1 MNIRIVINSL
11 ILIFI
16 IHIIILN
23 INYSYDIGN
32 KKNIEGFTDN
42 NNDDSNVSFLMDNNS
57 NNKGDDEFK
66 QKMMKYIQQNYEA
79 PKENKFE
86 SKNLYPVEP
95 SNSFL
100 SDNNVPNF
108 ESNVADTKKF
118 YKINYDNLNE
128 KDLKSTSIDNLKNYE
143 SLKKDNTDK
152 SSTTVISNYDE
163 PCHIKEHGREPIK
176 LPDTWSYKNEL
187 PMNGGTMNGI
197 YGFDSLE
204 SQFALYN
211 PNKLNLQSSDKEK
224 FDNIP
229 HNDLRKPIVYEN

>member
-16 IHIIILN
+16 IHIVILN

-32 KKNIEGFTDN
+32 KKNIERFTDDN
-42 NNDDSNVSFLMDNNS
+42 NIDFLMENNS
-57 NNKGDDEFK
+57 NNNSDDDFK
-66 QKMMKYIQQNYEA
+66 QKMMKYIQQDYEK

-86 SKNLYPVEP
+86 SKNLYPVEA
-95 SNSFL
+95 SNTYL

-118 YKINYDNLNE
+118 YTINYDNLDE
-128 KDLKSTSIDNLKNYE
+128 KNLKSTSINNLKNYE
-143 SLKKDNTDK
+143 NLDK
-152 SSTTVISNYDE
+152 ETLLNNNQSE
-163 PCHIKEHGREPIK
+163 PCHIKEYGRESIK
-176 LPDTWSYKNEL
+176 LPDNWNYKNEL
-187 PMNGGTMNGI
+187 PMNGGNMNGI
-197 YGFDSLE
+197 FGFDSLE
-204 SQFALYN
+204 SQFAIYN

-224 FDNIP
+224 NDNIP

>member
-23 INYSYDIGN
+23 INYSYNIGN
-32 KKNIEGFTDN
+32 KKNIEGFTDT
-42 NNDDSNVSFLMDNNS
+42 NDSTVNFLMDNN
-57 NNKGDDEFK
+57 NDDEFK
-66 QKMMKYIQQNYEA
+66 QKMMKYIQQDYQP
-79 PKENKFE
+79 PKENTFE

-95 SNSFL
+95 SNTYL

-118 YKINYDNLNE
+118 YSINYDNLNE
-128 KDLKSTSIDNLKNYE
+128 KDLKATSIDNLKNYE
-143 SLKKDNTDK
+143 NLKKDDSNK
-152 SSTTVISNYDE
+152 ESLTVVSNYDE
-163 PCHIKEHGREPIK
+163 PCHIKEHGRESIK
-176 LPDTWSYKNEL
+176 LPDTWNYKNEL

-197 YGFDSLE
+197 FGFDSLE

-224 FDNIP
+224 FNNIP
-229 HNDLRKPIVYEN
+229 HDDLRKPIIYEN